1 MKIQDKI
8 VLNILEIM
16 KEKNIDEE
24 YLLKHCEIKEKR
36 LKKILDINAERVI
49 RIDEMG
55 MIAQAL
61 GVTLDKLFDVRK
73 Y

>member
-8 VLNILEIM
+8 VLNILEFM
-16 KEKNIDEE
+16 KDKNIDEE
-24 YLLKHCEIKEKR
+24 YLLNHCEIKEKR